1 MFTNI
6 SQLNGTSVFNSHVE
20 SRCTITFTLSLSFL
34 LSSIFQERHL
44 SLSVMLSTK
53 KSDPGSSSSS
63 GGNGG
68 DRAPDI
74 LSAPQTVSA
83 GPSGPSIIDVKKK
96 ERASPSGEPGGPPL
110 PHPPGPGG
118 IDQDSAEGRRTSR
131 RKRAKVNISI
141 SLTCAGAG
149 TAF

>member
-1 MFTNI
+1 
-6 SQLNGTSVFNSHVE
+6 
-20 SRCTITFTLSLSFL
+20 
-34 LSSIFQERHL
+34 
-44 SLSVMLSTK
+44 MLSNK

-68 DRAPDI
+68 DRAPEI
-74 LSAPQTVSA
+74 LPAPQAGPA
-83 GPSGPSIIDVKKK
+83 GPSGPGSADVKKK

-110 PHPPGPGG
+110 SHPPGPGG

-141 SLTCAGAG
+141 NVSCSLKREQEWLRQAYL
-149 TAF
+149 FSWVELRQKVK